1 MAQFATLAAING
13 NGTVF
18 AVNAQGVSR
27 ALKVGDELQ
36 KGETIRTVGDVR
48 VELMMEDG
56 RLLAVAPAQTV
67 RLDDNV
73 LQSEQRPTAQD
84 SALSTPA
91 TADTIIQALERGT
104 DLNQTLEAT
113 ASGPGT
119 GGGTDGGSSFVQL
132 LRIVEG
138 VDPLTYNYSYSASG
152 STGTTQQALLT
163 TDTTLH
169 LTADAAVTEGSAGIT
184 YTATLGGKA
193 LTDMSITLSNGA
205 VITIAAGQAS
215 GSVLV
220 PVHAEDVYLNA
231 APVTASVSSVTGGG
245 FSDIVVND
253 SNVITAV
260 NDTVTPV
267 TVDLSASIGVLESGA
282 AAYTFTA
289 TLSAA
294 SQGVT
299 TIVTDKGT
307 ITIGNGETTGTLLV
321 AGANGEDVYKD
332 ASSLKASIT
341 SASGGN
347 FEHLVIGNN
356 SATATI
362 VDTTTPVTVNLSAS
376 AASEGA
382 GAGYTFTATLSAAS
396 QGVTTIV
403 TDKGTITIGNG
414 ETTGTLLVAGANG
427 EDVYKDAGSLQA
439 TITSASGGNFENLV
453 IGNNSATATIADT
466 ATPVTVNLSASAA
479 SEGADAGYTFT
490 ATLVGGASQGVT
502 TIVTDK
508 GTITIGNGETTGTL
522 LVAGANGEDVY
533 KDASSLQATIT
544 SASGGNFEQIN
555 VGTASATASI
565 VDTLTPVTVGIVSS
579 DAGAVQGV
587 AHFNVT
593 VSEALDRDLS
603 VTLSNGE
610 TITIATGNT
619 SASYTHAVPVGTSEA
634 HSYTLGVADATVVGA
649 TFEQLHLG
657 HAVSVDVFVP
667 PPPPVILSAVV
678 APNILSDGNE
688 SNSVAENTTLTV
700 SNAATT
706 DTANLLHN
714 TINPDGPSGE
724 HISTFTWGSNSDMA
738 AGTLATQAGVGT
750 LQINGDGSYTFTPV
764 HGYIGE
770 VPSATYSVTDGVTTV
785 NSTLALTI
793 TGNIPSGDGEDD
805 NGDGGDSGGSG
816 ENNNSGGNSGGS
828 GENNNGGGENNN
840 SGGENTNS
848 GGENTNSG
856 GENTN
861 SGGENTNS
869 GGENIN
875 SGGENTNSGGENNNS
890 GGENN
895 NSGGENNNSGGEN
908 NNGGGNSGSGGESN
922 SGNSGSGGDS
932 NSGNSGN
939 GSEGSNNSGDSG
951 NSGSSHDN
959 NGWGN
964 GDQDAPGNSLG
975 NNNAENSQDLKGN
988 QENSNDMSGGHKDDH
1003 LVGGSHNDHLQ
1014 GGGGDDVETGGL
1026 GADTF
1031 VWKLADLGSA
1041 GHAAHD
1047 VVSDFSAGDKLD
1059 IKDILTGD
1067 SHHDLSSEIVGSDT
1081 HIHIADKNG
1090 HEVQEI
1096 TLQGYHDAE
1105 GVARLMASLKSSGEG
1120 TA

>member
-84 SALSTPA
+84 SALSTPT

-508 GTITIGNGETTGTL
+508 GTITLGNGETTGTL

-657 HAVSVDVFVP
+657 HAASVDIVVP
-667 PPPPVILSAVV
+667 VAPPVEPPPVEPPPVAPPPVEPPPVEPPPVEPPPVEPPPVEPPPVEPPPVDPPSGPSEKGSWQIDETKVAGDQYSIFTINEGASDSFNVSLGGAGAAKLASGEFETIKLSVVDGDAKLGGDFTLSVDGSNKLSAV
-678 APNILSDGNE
+678 ISEHGSDYIVVKMTALVNNVNLTGLGFKVTIHALTDSFVEGNE
-688 SNSVAENTTLTV
+688 AVKFELQDPTYGGIRLDKSDIGYTIVDKTTPESKDESEHT
-700 SNAATT
+700 NNQW
-706 DTANLLHN
+706 DK
-714 TINPDGPSGE
+714 GE
-724 HISTFTWGSNSDMA
+724 
-738 AGTLATQAGVGT
+738 
-750 LQINGDGSYTFTPV
+750 
-764 HGYIGE
+764 
-770 VPSATYSVTDGVTTV
+770 
-785 NSTLALTI
+785 
-793 TGNIPSGDGEDD
+793 
-805 NGDGGDSGGSG
+805 
-816 ENNNSGGNSGGS
+816 
-828 GENNNGGGENNN
+828 
-840 SGGENTNS
+840 
-848 GGENTNSG
+848 
-856 GENTN
+856 
-861 SGGENTNS
+861 
-869 GGENIN
+869 
-875 SGGENTNSGGENNNS
+875 
-890 GGENN
+890 
-895 NSGGENNNSGGEN
+895 
-908 NNGGGNSGSGGESN
+908 
-922 SGNSGSGGDS
+922 
-932 NSGNSGN
+932 
-939 GSEGSNNSGDSG
+939 
-951 NSGSSHDN
+951 
-959 NGWGN
+959 
-964 GDQDAPGNSLG
+964 QDAPGVSTDHHSSQE
-975 NNNAENSQDLKGN
+975 AEDLKGRDDA
-988 QENSNDMSGGHKDDH
+988 SNDMSGGHKDDH

-1105 GVARLMASLKSSGEG
+1105 AVARLMASLKSSGEG